1 MEHFTTRITY
11 RFMFYTKKNFFVIN
25 ISFFDVPEMAYFFPT
40 TTVNTLNSVGNAG
53 IYPIFCV
60 QQYYELTSSFFFQGK
75 FLIENVSEGVIVG
88 NQTLALQKVT
98 REDAGLYTCVA
109 SNREGDGE
117 SNAQYLD
124 IKCKEFLAI
133 INNYFLYLLRLKLF
147 LHEKNID

>member
-1 MEHFTTRITY
+1 
-11 RFMFYTKKNFFVIN
+11 
-25 ISFFDVPEMAYFFPT
+25 MAYFFPT

-53 IYPIFCV
+53 IYPIFFTYM
-60 QQYYELTSSFFFQGK
+60 YYELTSSFFFQGK

-133 INNYFLYLLRLKLF
+133 INSYFLYLG
-147 LHEKNID
+147 

>member
-1 MEHFTTRITY
+1 M
-11 RFMFYTKKNFFVIN
+11 
-25 ISFFDVPEMAYFFPT
+25 
-40 TTVNTLNSVGNAG
+40 
-53 IYPIFCV
+53 
-60 QQYYELTSSFFFQGK
+60 
-75 FLIENVSEGVIVG
+75 SEGVIVG

-133 INNYFLYLLRLKLF
+133 INNYFLYFPKLKLLF
-147 LHEKNID
+147 HEKNIDWWYIFF

>member
-1 MEHFTTRITY
+1 M
-11 RFMFYTKKNFFVIN
+11 
-25 ISFFDVPEMAYFFPT
+25 
-40 TTVNTLNSVGNAG
+40 
-53 IYPIFCV
+53 
-60 QQYYELTSSFFFQGK
+60 YYELTSSFFFQGK

-133 INNYFLYLLRLKLF
+133 INSYFLYLGWNYFFTRKILINGTYVFYVKTLGKLILVRNTF
-147 LHEKNID
+147 FILGY

>member
-1 MEHFTTRITY
+1 M
-11 RFMFYTKKNFFVIN
+11 
-25 ISFFDVPEMAYFFPT
+25 
-40 TTVNTLNSVGNAG
+40 
-53 IYPIFCV
+53 
-60 QQYYELTSSFFFQGK
+60 YYELTSSFFFQGK

-133 INNYFLYLLRLKLF
+133 INNYFLYLLGLKLF
-147 LHEKNID
+147 FHEKNIDW

>member
-1 MEHFTTRITY
+1 M
-11 RFMFYTKKNFFVIN
+11 
-25 ISFFDVPEMAYFFPT
+25 
-40 TTVNTLNSVGNAG
+40 
-53 IYPIFCV
+53 
-60 QQYYELTSSFFFQGK
+60 
-75 FLIENVSEGVIVG
+75 SEGVIVG

-133 INNYFLYLLRLKLF
+133 INNYFLYLLRLKLLF
-147 LHEKNID
+147 HERNIDW